1 MFIRQQRSVTR
12 KANVARADV
21 VDWANAA
28 LEAAGG
34 EAWYKDPISAEVS
47 TTYSFM
53 QFLADALHDDPT
65 E

>member
-12 KANVARADV
+12 KANVACADV